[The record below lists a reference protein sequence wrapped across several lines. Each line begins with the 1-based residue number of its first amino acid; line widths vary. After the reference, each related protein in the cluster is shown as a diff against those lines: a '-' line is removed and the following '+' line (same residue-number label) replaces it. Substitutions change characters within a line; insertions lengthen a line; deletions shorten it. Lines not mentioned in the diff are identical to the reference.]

1 MAEARHLLALAGYPG
16 GRGLPVFELLCDNG
30 DNDRL
35 IAEATQEMWR
45 RELGIQVRLINQE
58 SKIVLSERRT
68 GDFQI
73 LRSVWIADYADPR
86 SFLNVWRSDSG
97 NNYTGWTNPEYDAL
111 LFTAARTEDPPSA
124 TPYGKRPKP
133 CFSKRPRSS
142 PSTITPTSS

>member
-1 MAEARHLLALAGYPG
+1 
-16 GRGLPVFELLCDNG
+16 
-30 DNDRL
+30 
-35 IAEATQEMWR
+35 MWR

-111 LFTAARTEDPPSA
+111 LFTAARTEDPAERHALWQKAETLLLQEAPIIPIYYYTHVFLILPSVPGWY
-124 TPYGKRPKP
+124 TTLLDQHTYNDVWLNP
-133 CFSKRPRSS
+133 S
-142 PSTITPTSS
+142 PAN